1 MTEGHS
7 RRAISPEP
15 EGPITYQTLPLE
27 EASPQEEGA
36 APIDSGGWDATKP
49 IGKSNPP
56 RAKAWQKGGP
66 SPNPRGAPKKAKLGR
81 WTAKL
86 NQNFPGSTVTFREL
100 INLAVLRKAIAGNP
114 AALKISEDRKLWEQ
128 RVQLLKERQEAEDR
142 ERARQDAERTQEQ
155 KNAAALRIFGDA
167 LQTVVPGFLD
177 VLDKLVNLGIIERA
191 DGFYRIVPAVEIHCR
206 GLDDLS

>member
-27 EASPQEEGA
+27 EGA

-49 IGKSNPP
+49 IGKGNPP
-56 RAKAWQKGGP
+56 CATAWQKGGP
-66 SPNPRGAPKKAKLGR
+66 SPNPRGAPKKTKLAP

-86 NQNFPGSTVTFREL
+86 NQTFPGGSLTFREL
-100 INLAVLRKAIAGNP
+100 IQLAALRKAIAGNS
-114 AALKISEDRKLWEQ
+114 AALKISEDRKRRDQKRFLLIEQ
-128 RVQLLKERQEAEDR
+128 LAAEDR
-142 ERARQDAERTQEQ
+142 ERAEQNAERTPEQ
-155 KNAAALRIFGDA
+155 NYAAGFRIFGDF

-177 VLDKLVNLGIIERA
+177 VLDKLINLGIVERA
-191 DGFYRIVPAVEIHCR
+191 DGFYRIVPAVEIQCR